1 MKNQNYHEKIWK
13 EVKPFIESIETAMDL
28 LKLRATDNE
37 KEYFRLINTERQFI
51 RGIILAESE
60 NYVSEKKPTK
70 EGFVI
75 DLYAV
80 EYCYVKMFKKHF
92 KENNSKEKKFWLKEA
107 HEWAFVGMH
116 PEINDK
122 AKKSYKKGMLEC
134 MKQLSL
140 LAQDKSLDFNAP
152 VVRMFKSFF
161 KGIFN

>member
-1 MKNQNYHEKIWK
+1 
-13 EVKPFIESIETAMDL
+13 
-28 LKLRATDNE
+28 
-37 KEYFRLINTERQFI
+37 
-51 RGIILAESE
+51 
-60 NYVSEKKPTK
+60 
-70 EGFVI
+70 
-75 DLYAV
+75 
-80 EYCYVKMFKKHF
+80 MFKKHF
-92 KENNSKEKKFWLKEA
+92 KENNSKEKKSWLKEA

-116 PEINDK
+116 PEINDI